1 MKRLVLVGALVG
13 AVAASSAFAQTAEK
27 PAGKASQGAGHA
39 APKTQ
44 PATETAAA
52 APAGQ
57 VALGSVRIPKAIK
70 ADGKPLAAGTYQV
83 RLTPETASPD
93 ARGQTASNERWAEF
107 VKAGKVVG
115 REVVT
120 IIPQADISKVQKDS
134 PPPSGGAKVETLKGG
149 DYMRVWINRG
159 GTHYLMHFTV

>member
-44 PATETAAA
+44 PPTETAAA

-57 VALGSVRIPKAIK
+57 VALGTVRIPKAIK

-93 ARGQTASNERWAEF
+93 ARGQTASNERWASI
-107 VKAGKVVG
+107 ARASRQSTG
-115 REVVT
+115 
-120 IIPQADISKVQKDS
+120 IDS
-134 PPPSGGAKVETLKGG
+134 PGGSVISPMTSSLTSARSSSLVLT
-149 DYMRVWINRG
+149 
-159 GTHYLMHFTV
+159 

>member
-44 PATETAAA
+44 PPTETAAA

-57 VALGSVRIPKAIK
+57 VALGTVRIPKAIK